1 MPPSPH
7 LRLDGREPA
16 REGRDDDL
24 DAAAGCLLGVV
35 LGVALIFAVIM
46 LACAVRVLA

>member
-7 LRLDGREPA
+7 FLLEGPEDAPDDGMD
-16 REGRDDDL
+16 GT
-24 DAAAGCLLGVV
+24 GCLLGVV
-35 LGVALIFAVIM
+35 LGAVIIFAVIM